1 MNETLFT
8 LHIGADTILAGLWVY
23 LVLRKIVS
31 GASFSWWWVV
41 LVAVLW
47 GLN

>member
-1 MNETLFT
+1 MNETSFT
-8 LHIGADTILAGLWVY
+8 LHIGADTILAGVWVY
-23 LVLRKIVS
+23 LVLRKILKN
-31 GASFSWWWVV
+31 ATFSWWWVV